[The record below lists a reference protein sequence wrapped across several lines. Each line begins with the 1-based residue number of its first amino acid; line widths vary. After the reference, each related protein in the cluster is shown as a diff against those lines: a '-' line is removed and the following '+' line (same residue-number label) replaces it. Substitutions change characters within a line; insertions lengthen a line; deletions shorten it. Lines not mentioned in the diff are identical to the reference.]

1 MNADSAADLATDDG
15 AERRKAAM
23 ERDLER
29 DWEGV
34 RACLGE
40 IDQGTIEIARN
51 SFWLG
56 VKTGVC
62 VTTKAVN
69 GAYQ

>member
-1 MNADSAADLATDDG
+1 MNADSAPGLATDDV
-15 AERRKAAM
+15 AERRKATM

-29 DWEGV
+29 DWESV
-34 RACLGE
+34 RACLGDADLALLE
-40 IDQGTIEIARN
+40 VARN

-62 VTTKAVN
+62 VTTKAMN
-69 GAYQ
+69 GAYR

>member
-1 MNADSAADLATDDG
+1 MNADIAPDLAMDDV

-29 DWEGV
+29 DWDSV

-40 IDQGTIEIARN
+40 LEPGIVEVARN

-69 GAYQ
+69 GAYR

>member
-1 MNADSAADLATDDG
+1 MNANNAPDLATDDV
-15 AERRKAAM
+15 AERRQAAM

-29 DWEGV
+29 DWDSV

-40 IDQGTIEIARN
+40 LDAGIVEVARN

-62 VTTKAVN
+62 VTTRAMN
-69 GAYQ
+69 GAYR